1 MPNLKLAYVKRSLK
15 EGENPASFL
24 EALKMFK
31 TVLLES
37 AVGGRFSYI
46 GYDPFAYVTSKE
58 GHAQMTVL
66 RDFANWKKTGG
77 ISVRHGTSY
86 EALKYYVQYYSF
98 GGKAPVPFTGGVGGF
113 FSYDFGCKLIGVE
126 QKVFDD
132 LGLPE
137 YAFYFFDK
145 VVVFDHDLGE
155 LYYCANAPTNMEAE
169 RKLKQMQSESKESDM
184 LQRAGDIG
192 PITSNLSKE
201 KYFQKIDE
209 IKKYLADGE
218 TYQVNFSQRF
228 MADCSLDPWRVY
240 LNLRRINPSPYGC
253 YFDFDDYQIVSCSP
267 ELLCEKMGNLV
278 RTRPIKG
285 TVKRGKST
293 ADDKKQIDKLLSS
306 VKDQAE
312 LAMIV
317 DLERNDLGKV
327 CDFGTV
333 KVIEH
338 RKVEKYAHVIHT
350 VSTIEGKLKAGKD
363 FFDTFEAVFPGGSIT
378 GCPKTRTIEII
389 DRLEDFRRGIYT
401 GSAGFIGFDGNAVM
415 NILIRTVLFKC
426 GKMYYQVGGGIVM
439 DSVALDEY
447 KETLDKAESLR
458 LALEV

>member
-1 MPNLKLAYVKRSLK
+1 M
-15 EGENPASFL
+15 
-24 EALKMFK
+24 
-31 TVLLES
+31 
-37 AVGGRFSYI
+37 
-46 GYDPFAYVTSKE
+46 
-58 GHAQMTVL
+58 
-66 RDFANWKKTGG
+66 
-77 ISVRHGTSY
+77 
-86 EALKYYVQYYSF
+86 
-98 GGKAPVPFTGGVGGF
+98 
-113 FSYDFGCKLIGVE
+113 
-126 QKVFDD
+126 
-132 LGLPE
+132 
-137 YAFYFFDK
+137 
-145 VVVFDHDLGE
+145 
-155 LYYCANAPTNMEAE
+155 
-169 RKLKQMQSESKESDM
+169 
-184 LQRAGDIG
+184 
-192 PITSNLSKE
+192 
-201 KYFQKIDE
+201 
-209 IKKYLADGE
+209 
-218 TYQVNFSQRF
+218 NFSQRF